1 MTSAL
6 RDPATAYAQ
15 AVLAGRV
22 PAGALHKAA
31 CARHIRDLANRR
43 VSGLIWNTARAAHVL
58 TFASYLR
65 HYKGEW
71 RNRPLTLEP
80 WQAFVL
86 GSIFGWL
93 RPDGTRRF
101 RMAYI
106 EIPRKNGKSTLGGL
120 VALYLAFVDGEPGAE
135 VYCAATKREQA
146 RIVFETCRQMVRLAP
161 ALARRLDVREHAILQ
176 RGTASTLQP
185 VSADASTMDG
195 LNVHGAVIDE
205 LHAHRTSA
213 VVDVLE
219 TATAARRQPLQCEL
233 TTAGVGQTS
242 ICWRHH
248 DYSAR
253 VLDSAA
259 GISDPSWFGFIAGAD
274 PGDAFDDPRVWQK
287 ANPNYGVSVKRE
299 YLAEKAAKAA
309 QFPSAQNV
317 FLQKHLDLW
326 TEQAERWIDMR
337 QWDTC
342 AGAIRSAP
350 GTRPAYGGLDLAQT
364 RDFAALAIAVLAED
378 GAIELVMRFWIPEA
392 RVRDRATQSAQAR
405 EMLQAWIDAGHV
417 TVTPGNVTDF
427 AVIRRDV
434 LALADSWR
442 MSEIGYDPWNALQL
456 GLELEQSGLVMAIVR
471 QGFSSM
477 SNPMADF
484 GARIKESRLRHG
496 GQPVLRWMAGNM
508 VALADAN
515 GNQRPDRKRAVDKID
530 GIVAALMALD
540 RATRHSMASAYED
553 NDLMVVSTQ
562 PPVDDGW

>member
-1 MTSAL
+1 
-6 RDPATAYAQ
+6 
-15 AVLAGRV
+15 
-22 PAGALHKAA
+22 
-31 CARHIRDLANRR
+31 
-43 VSGLIWNTARAAHVL
+43 
-58 TFASYLR
+58 
-65 HYKGEW
+65 
-71 RNRPLTLEP
+71 
-80 WQAFVL
+80 
-86 GSIFGWL
+86 
-93 RPDGTRRF
+93 
-101 RMAYI
+101 
-106 EIPRKNGKSTLGGL
+106 
-120 VALYLAFVDGEPGAE
+120 
-135 VYCAATKREQA
+135 
-146 RIVFETCRQMVRLAP
+146 MVRLAP
-161 ALARRLDVREHAILQ
+161 ALSRRLNVRGHAIVQ

-253 VLDSAA
+253 VLDRAA
-259 GISDPSWFGFIAGAD
+259 GISDPAWFAFIAGAD
-274 PGDAFDDPRVWQK
+274 PSDPFDDPKVWRK

-299 YLAEKAAKAA
+299 YLLEKATKAA

-337 QWDTC
+337 AWDGC
-342 AGAIRSAP
+342 AAAVASAP

-392 RVRDRATQSAQAR
+392 RVRDRANQSAQAR
-405 EMLQAWIDAGHV
+405 EMLQGWIDAGHV

-427 AVIRRDV
+427 AVIKRDV
-434 LALADSWR
+434 LALAESYR
-442 MSEIGYDPWNALQL
+442 MAELGYDPWNALQL
-456 GLELEQSGLVMAIVR
+456 ALELEQAGLVMAVCR

-477 SNPMADF
+477 ANPMADL
-484 GARIKESRLRHG
+484 GARIKERRLRHG
-496 GQPVLRWMAGNM
+496 GQPVLQMDGRQHGCLVGCERQPTAGPQTRGGQNRRHRSR
-508 VALADAN
+508 AN
-515 GNQRPDRKRAVDKID
+515 GVGSID
-530 GIVAALMALD
+530 AA
-540 RATRHSMASAYED
+540 Y
-553 NDLMVVSTQ
+553 
-562 PPVDDGW
+562 DGVRL